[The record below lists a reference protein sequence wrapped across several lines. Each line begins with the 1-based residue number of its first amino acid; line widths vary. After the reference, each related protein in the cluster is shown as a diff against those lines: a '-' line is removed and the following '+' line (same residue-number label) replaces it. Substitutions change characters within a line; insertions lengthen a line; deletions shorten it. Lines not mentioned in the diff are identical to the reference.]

1 LKTIFVG
8 NLSSNVTADSLHA
21 LFEAHGEI
29 LGIDLAPGQEFG
41 YVRMADDTEAYRAI
55 TALNGKPCS
64 GRMLN
69 ITVAQAYGSR
79 KRYTSGESRTTAA
92 SAPRLVPVTT

>member
-1 LKTIFVG
+1 MKIIFVS
-8 NLSSNVTADSLHA
+8 NLGSDVTADSLHT

-29 LGIDLAPGQEFG
+29 LGIDLVDGQDFG
-41 YVRMADDTEAYRAI
+41 YVRMADDSEAYRAVK
-55 TALNGKPCS
+55 ALNGKPCG

-79 KRYTSGESRTTAA
+79 KR
-92 SAPRLVPVTT
+92 